1 MVMAKTNGLLHLNNV
16 DLMDENEGKG
26 TLDDKG
32 NLNDVRI
39 VSSLLPLAILYRCP
53 CQHMFCG
60 QMQLNVVV
68 CRGVTYLYGIG
79 NVEFWTYEIKMDI
92 DI

>member
-1 MVMAKTNGLLHLNNV
+1 MVMANTNGLLDLHNV

-39 VSSLLPLAILYRCP
+39 VASLLPLVVLYRCS
-53 CQHMFCG
+53 CQLVFCG
-60 QMQLNVVV
+60 QMELNVLVY
-68 CRGVTYLYGIG
+68 RGVTYLYGIE